1 MPYKV
6 CILTS
11 ERNGRYYIGFTQDVE
26 TRLALHNSG
35 KVKSTKY
42 LRPLR
47 LVYTEDYETAA
58 EARERERRLKASK
71 SKLVIQR
78 LLRQVGR

>member
-6 CILTS
+6 YILTS
-11 ERNGRYYIGFTQDVE
+11 ERNGRYYIGFTQNME
-26 TRLALHNSG
+26 ARLTMHNSG
-35 KVKSTKY
+35 KVKSTRY

-47 LVYTEDYETAA
+47 LVYTEEYETAA

-71 SKLVIQR
+71 SKLVIQH
-78 LLRQVGR
+78 LIHHEGG

>member
-1 MPYKV
+1 MSYKV
-6 CILTS
+6 YILTS

-26 TRLALHNSG
+26 ARLAMHDG
-35 KVKSTKY
+35 DKVKSTKY

-47 LVYTEDYETAA
+47 LVYTEEYETAA

-71 SKLVIQR
+71 SKLIIQR
-78 LLRQVGR
+78 LLHQVGR